1 MPTIRTHYDNLK
13 VARNAPPEVIRAAYR
28 VLAQKYHPDVN
39 PDNPQAARIM
49 SIINTANEVLSD
61 PVKRREH
68 DEWIEQMEREATPQ
82 AGVEAVPEEVFR
94 EEPPRPKPQP
104 KPAKAKERSEGPS
117 HFQRYRVIYFIA
129 AIFVILIVGKLTLQ
143 KLFTTPAEPP
153 LNITPPPVEQSS
165 TPATVRPATAPNG
178 RPWPEKSGYVEG
190 YAPLAI
196 DGYSEVTIDNSHLV
210 TDMFVK
216 LYALGSAGATPVRV
230 CLVKAG
236 DRFTLKNIRPGRYD
250 VRYQNLDTGAI
261 FKSEPLE
268 LSEAVQGN
276 NVQSSQITFTLLKDA
291 GDASKSRR
299 IDAGEFAERAAGGI
313 PLKK

>member
-39 PDNPQAARIM
+39 PDNPEAARIM

-68 DEWIEQMEREATPQ
+68 DEWIERMEREASPQ
-82 AGVEAVPEEVFR
+82 VGVEAVPEEAFQ
-94 EEPPRPKPQP
+94 EEPPRPQHQP
-104 KPAKAKERSEGPS
+104 KPAKAKESSEPS
-117 HFQRYRVIYFIA
+117 RHFQRYRVIYYIA
-129 AIFVILIVGKLTLQ
+129 AIFLILIAGKLTLQ
-143 KLFTTPAEPP
+143 TLFIAPAEPP
-153 LNITPPPVEQSS
+153 LTITLPPVDQSPPPV
-165 TPATVRPATAPNG
+165 PARPATAPNG
-178 RPWPEKSGYVEG
+178 QPWPEKSGYVEG
-190 YAPLAI
+190 YAPLAT
-196 DGYSEVTIDNSHLV
+196 DGYSEVTVDNSHLT

-216 LYALGSAGATPVRV
+216 LYALDATGATPVRV

-236 DRFTLKNIRPGRYD
+236 DQFTLKNIRPGRYD
-250 VRYQNLDTGAI
+250 VRYQDLDTGAI

-291 GDASKSRR
+291 ANGPMSRR
-299 IDAGEFAERAAGGI
+299 IDAGEFGENSVSKR
-313 PLKK
+313 